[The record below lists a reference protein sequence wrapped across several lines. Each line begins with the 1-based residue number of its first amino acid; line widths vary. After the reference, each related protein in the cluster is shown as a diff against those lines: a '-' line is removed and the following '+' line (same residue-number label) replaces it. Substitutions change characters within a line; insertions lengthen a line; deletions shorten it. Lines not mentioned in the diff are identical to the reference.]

1 MVSRVPHDTDKS
13 AIHTIILYVIFSVMT
28 IKMLGVFRILCIS
41 LKIYL
46 RGVKCGC
53 MLCTSFLISHRDIL
67 CSGIMLSKGILS
79 GKSEFVDKL
88 RLFVMPAGVLHF
100 VAFCFDFGL

>member
-53 MLCTSFLISHRDIL
+53 ILCTSFLISHRDIL
-67 CSGIMLSKGILS
+67 CGCIMLSQGYSEWEIGVCRQAAIVCDACRGIAFR
-79 GKSEFVDKL
+79 GF
-88 RLFVMPAGVLHF
+88 LF
-100 VAFCFDFGL
+100 